1 MLNFKVSLMNG
12 VLKETENNAYS
23 IKLPVSSHL
32 SAVEGTGKSRCILL
46 VLAQKRF
53 FFWCIVQCSVFLNLI
68 LKFQVWKVWSSSCI
82 CIYSSGT
89 AWCSFYTE
97 RKVGLC
103 MVFFNFLTYEDII
116 QINQKHMHSTSAV
129 CREIL

>member
-1 MLNFKVSLMNG
+1 MLNFKVFLMSG

-23 IKLPVSSHL
+23 IRLPFSSHL
-32 SAVEGTGKSRCILL
+32 SALEWIGKSCWFLHRKDS
-46 VLAQKRF
+46 VG
-53 FFWCIVQCSVFLNLI
+53 CIVQCSVFLNLI

-103 MVFFNFLTYEDII
+103 TVFFNF
-116 QINQKHMHSTSAV
+116 
-129 CREIL
+129 

>member
-12 VLKETENNAYS
+12 VLKESENNAYS

-53 FFWCIVQCSVFLNLI
+53 FF
-68 LKFQVWKVWSSSCI
+68 
-82 CIYSSGT
+82 
-89 AWCSFYTE
+89 
-97 RKVGLC
+97 
-103 MVFFNFLTYEDII
+103 
-116 QINQKHMHSTSAV
+116 
-129 CREIL
+129 